1 MSSKLWKTEWIS
13 QDGESFKREM
23 MGEVVRILNDP
34 SYLGASLALGCMV
47 LMLVPLSHTSCP
59 GAKV

>member
-1 MSSKLWKTEWIS
+1 MR
-13 QDGESFKREM
+13 QDGGSFKREVV
-23 MGEVVRILNDP
+23 GEVVRILNGP
-34 SYLGASLALGCMV
+34 SYLGASLALECMV